1 MQLKKIVLL
10 KNAKE
15 AYIIEENNEVY
26 IYKKIAS
33 IDIQF
38 PCSVERESAIRD
50 LNSIQLMTSGT

>member
-33 IDIQF
+33 LDIQF
-38 PCSVERESAIRD
+38 LCSVERESAKKD